1 MVRRMSEISGSPTP
15 GGPGGIVSCARLAA
29 PRRER
34 WLLRALVVVGVP
46 LLIAACASG
55 VISADSSGI
64 TIEHGEGSPDPKLL
78 AADHCAKFGLKP
90 QLVAVEPMTFVS
102 QIYYYSCV

>member
-1 MVRRMSEISGSPTP
+1 MTVACRP
-15 GGPGGIVSCARLAA
+15 AA
-29 PRRER
+29 PRREQ
-34 WLLRALVVVGVP
+34 WLLRALTVVGVP

-55 VISADSSGI
+55 VISADSTGI
-64 TIEHGEGSPDPKLL
+64 TIEHSEGGPDPKLL